1 MSEYVCNTISLQMLK
16 LLDCFKLNG
25 IRISESQFNAMT
37 KQAKSFVGHKSAADE
52 MGVEYNRDDLILK
65 SGDIL
70 YVRQIAGKRLP
81 EGVNTLPENVEL
93 QYWQII
99 LQ

>member
-1 MSEYVCNTISLQMLK
+1 MSEYICNAISLQMFK

-25 IRISESQFNAMT
+25 VRLSESQFNEMS
-37 KQAKSFVGHKSAADE
+37 KQAKSFVGHKVAADE
-52 MGVEYNRDDLILK
+52 MGVEYNRDDLLLK

-81 EGVNTLPENVEL
+81 EGVNQIPADSEI